1 VSKDLIS
8 NRVKGSAD
16 EVRNPTFHSEAAEA
30 KRKIV
35 KSDNFTGQTNTVD
48 VDKHM

>member
-1 VSKDLIS
+1 MSRSCSIDSEQAKLTNQS
-8 NRVKGSAD
+8 RHF
-16 EVRNPTFHSEAAEA
+16 PHSEAAEA

>member
-1 VSKDLIS
+1 MNRS
-8 NRVKGSAD
+8 NHL
-16 EVRNPTFHSEAAEA
+16 PHSEAAEA